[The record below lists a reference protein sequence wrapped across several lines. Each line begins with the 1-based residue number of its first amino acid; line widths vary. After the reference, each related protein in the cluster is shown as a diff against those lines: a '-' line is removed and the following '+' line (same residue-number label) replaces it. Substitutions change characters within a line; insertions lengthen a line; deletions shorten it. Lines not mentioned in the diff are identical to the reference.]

1 MTPPTDEA
9 LRALAHP
16 DRRRLL
22 TALLEC
28 EHPTD
33 DAVQAL
39 DVVPGARRDPAR
51 LSVELYHD
59 HLPRLE
65 DAGFLRWDGES
76 FEVSAGPRFDEVRC
90 ALESM
95 EDRPDERAPCE

>member
-1 MTPPTDEA
+1 MTPTTDEA

-28 EHPTD
+28 EHRTT
-33 DAVQAL
+33 DAVHAL
-39 DVVPGARRDPAR
+39 DVVSAARRDPAR
-51 LSVELYHD
+51 LSVELYHN

-65 DAGFLRWDGES
+65 DAGFVRWDGES
-76 FEVSAGPRFDEVRC
+76 LEVSAGPRFDEVRC
-90 ALESM
+90 AFESM
-95 EDRPDERAPCE
+95 EDHPDGRASCE